1 MAEESN
7 AIEELKIKD
16 DLSDA
21 NTLTIENEEPNQK
34 QIIKMKMISIK
45 IFLK

>member
-21 NTLTIENEEPNQK
+21 NTLTIENEEPNQTNK
-34 QIIKMKMISIK
+34 KMKMISIK